1 MSAIKEL
8 AAAVLLQA
16 TKDYFDETDKVQE
29 AILNDLRSDWLEFL
43 TDGMSVIVAEQI
55 TLHPEEIIIRLR
67 REEISNA

>member
-16 TKDYFDETDKVQE
+16 TKDYFDETDEVQE

-67 REEISNA
+67 REETNNA